1 MFFRC
6 ESQTTFSAQCALTS
20 VSSRCSNEK
29 DRVDSKQSVRSLL
42 LSLFWRFSYLCA
54 FRRYV
59 GVSMWRIRLY
69 IGFVFRLV
77 SHVCVSALVFY
88 LSIFEYICIVILWM
102 FVHLIFYCTFL
113 CCFRQLLL
121 FMLLKCK
128 CSVSILFVVIWPKR
142 QQSSTPPPAQR
153 EHIVF
158 ERYFTPGCPQPS
170 ALTLTLIQLVFS
182 IDFLLFCW
190 IVGVWNCPQIFR
202 VPFLFYSLFY
212 SLTFSETIIKICG
225 FLFYGKLRVV

>member
-1 MFFRC
+1 MCCDFTLNFKMIEQNKGEEKKTVPVVSVWCFFRC
-6 ESQTTFSAQCALTS
+6 ESQATFSAQCALTS

-77 SHVCVSALVFY
+77 SHVCVSALMFY
-88 LSIFEYICIVILWM
+88 LSIFEYICIIILWM

-142 QQSSTPPPAQR
+142 QQSSC
-153 EHIVF
+153 
-158 ERYFTPGCPQPS
+158 YFNR
-170 ALTLTLIQLVFS
+170 TLT
-182 IDFLLFCW
+182 
-190 IVGVWNCPQIFR
+190 
-202 VPFLFYSLFY
+202 
-212 SLTFSETIIKICG
+212 
-225 FLFYGKLRVV
+225 VV